1 MQGGEKLQEA
11 YYIFQEMSEKHS
23 STPILLNGQAV
34 CFLGQAKYEEAE
46 SALQEAL
53 EKDPNNPD
61 TLINMMVLSQHLGK
75 APEVSRSSYHR

>member
-1 MQGGEKLQEA
+1 
-11 YYIFQEMSEKHS
+11 MSDKHS
-23 STPILLNGQAV
+23 GTPTLLNGQAA

-53 EKDPNNPD
+53 DKDPNNPD

-75 APEVSRSSYHR
+75 APEVKIISIYQYYYSSI